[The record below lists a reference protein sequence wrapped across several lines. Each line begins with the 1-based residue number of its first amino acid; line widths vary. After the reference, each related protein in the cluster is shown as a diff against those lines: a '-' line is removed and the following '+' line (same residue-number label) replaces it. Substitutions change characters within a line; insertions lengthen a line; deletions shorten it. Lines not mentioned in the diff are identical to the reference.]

1 MLEGAVLRGTGR
13 KVSVIKKPLAGK
25 TGTTNDSNDTWF
37 IGFSPDLVVGV
48 YVAFDIPKSLG
59 PRETGASV
67 ASPIFRDF
75 MYLALENEKGTPFRI
90 PSKAQ
95 LVKINL
101 KTGELARK
109 NDKEVILEAFSSDTQ
124 TKKYINERT
133 FGRVK
138 TNVQGLGG
146 LY

>member
-1 MLEGAVLRGTGR
+1 LEGAVLRGTGK

-25 TGTTNDSNDTWF
+25 TGTTNESNDTWF

-48 YVAFDIPKSLG
+48 YVGFDTPKSLG

-90 PSKAQ
+90 PSKAR

-101 KTGELARK
+101 ETGDLAKK
-109 NDKEVILEAFSSDTQ
+109 NDKNVILEAFAPNSQIKDYNNQKFFSKF
-124 TKKYINERT
+124 KKDI
-133 FGRVK
+133 
-138 TNVQGLGG
+138 QGLGG